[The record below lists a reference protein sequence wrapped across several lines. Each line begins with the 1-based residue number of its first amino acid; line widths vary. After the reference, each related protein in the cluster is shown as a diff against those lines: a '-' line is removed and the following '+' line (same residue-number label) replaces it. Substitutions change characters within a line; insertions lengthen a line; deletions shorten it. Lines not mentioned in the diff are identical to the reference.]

1 MLTILLIWLLSVS
14 VARSQAKQS
23 NYAVH
28 IARDFNQ
35 SGFYPLN
42 QNPGSHYKPV
52 ADWVGRLI
60 LPTREELGDGLDW
73 VWMEVESAP
82 GSASGLVGK
91 VVRLQWQKNPD
102 LETYL
107 QGVRRDIN
115 FSESVIQSQQQG
127 IIHPSRLN
135 QVRNV
140 GVLRSLAGANPLD
153 DAIVAF
159 RGNTVVIQDAES
171 KTNTP
176 ILEIDSEPV
185 LVAARFY
192 GLVKIIKP
200 VPSPVF
206 QNSAKSHQKPSP
218 EYFLV
223 QHYNPTSQKFDG
235 TTEIIRIPQ
244 QTIDTRG
251 FAPSTPRQIEKSPG
265 GTDGW
270 YIYGAKDV
278 NNIFVARAIVP
289 ATLFALSPRQTIV
302 GTEAGINYIKHLNWR
317 NTPNQKGKL
326 NTVLV
331 LPDDQSATTWQE
343 GDKAIVLHLFGGIGG
358 EKAEPLGVVETI
370 TGHFAFGIAEVIRDE
385 FTNKLR
391 FDIKYYQIYA
401 HNPDGIISG
410 IHNWDYYMGNLQH
423 GWLHTRPVSDVLI
436 KFAPVTQDYDF
447 DGVKLSPIQ
456 EFQKQLQIAIARY
469 RTGDGT
475 GGATVSP
482 ATSCVQDSN
491 QALYA
496 TIQVI
501 KQQIA
506 TNPQIQTWLQTNP
519 DHPQTQ
525 RFQQLVQLGQSLE
538 QQLTPLGII
547 RADWQ
552 SQASMLAGTGRGE
565 DIQPFRDGSIWA
577 GLTTWRTMMPRQSH
591 DDIARIFLQQG
602 ATLQFLRTN
611 QVGGWQS
618 TIKPLA
624 PTVFFGQIKIPQTDI
639 SPLPVLLNRLL
650 ASLLIPTTRD
660 LGIVAIALIFFSVI
674 TIPIGFKFNFL
685 HLQYWSGNWLQK
697 LLLSLRC
704 LFLPALLE
712 ELFFRVLLLP
722 HPIET
727 TNWYIWGMWGIFGLF
742 LFIIYH
748 QITAKYLSLAARAI
762 FSHPIFFSLAT
773 LLGITCTITYALTG
787 SLWTIVF
794 IHWIVVMVWLVFMG
808 GMGKFSNS

>member
-1 MLTILLIWLLSVS
+1 MGRGLDVS
-14 VARSQAKQS
+14 HNHEK
-23 NYAVH
+23 
-28 IARDFNQ
+28 
-35 SGFYPLN
+35 G
-42 QNPGSHYKPV
+42 YKPV
-52 ADWVGRLI
+52 
-60 LPTREELGDGLDW
+60 
-73 VWMEVESAP
+73 
-82 GSASGLVGK
+82 
-91 VVRLQWQKNPD
+91 
-102 LETYL
+102 
-107 QGVRRDIN
+107 
-115 FSESVIQSQQQG
+115 
-127 IIHPSRLN
+127 
-135 QVRNV
+135 
-140 GVLRSLAGANPLD
+140 
-153 DAIVAF
+153 
-159 RGNTVVIQDAES
+159 
-171 KTNTP
+171 
-176 ILEIDSEPV
+176 
-185 LVAARFY
+185 
-192 GLVKIIKP
+192 
-200 VPSPVF
+200 
-206 QNSAKSHQKPSP
+206 PSP

-223 QHYNPTSQKFDG
+223 QHYNPASQKFDG

-244 QTIDTRG
+244 QAIDTRG
-251 FAPSTPRQIEKSPG
+251 LAPSTPRQIEKSPG

-278 NNIFVARAIVP
+278 NNIFVARAIAP
-289 ATLFALSPRQTIV
+289 ATLFALPPRQTII

-317 NTPNQKGKL
+317 NTPSQKGKL
-326 NTVLV
+326 NTVLI
-331 LPDDQSATTWQE
+331 LPDDQSATTWKK

-358 EKAEPLGVVETI
+358 EKAQPLGVVETI

-447 DGVKLSPIQ
+447 DGMKLSPIQ

-506 TNPQIQTWLQTNP
+506 TNPQIQTWLQANP
-519 DHPQTQ
+519 DHPQTK

-618 TIKPLA
+618 TIKPPP
-624 PTVFFGQIKIPQTDI
+624 PTVFFGQIKIPLRYF
-639 SPLPVLLNRLL
+639 PLTSSSQSFVSLSINSDNR
-650 ASLLIPTTRD
+650 R
-660 LGIVAIALIFFSVI
+660 LGYCGDRV
-674 TIPIGFKFNFL
+674 N
-685 HLQYWSGNWLQK
+685 
-697 LLLSLRC
+697 
-704 LFLPALLE
+704 LFLPHY
-712 ELFFRVLLLP
+712 P
-722 HPIET
+722 
-727 TNWYIWGMWGIFGLF
+727 
-742 LFIIYH
+742 
-748 QITAKYLSLAARAI
+748 
-762 FSHPIFFSLAT
+762 SHRF
-773 LLGITCTITYALTG
+773 
-787 SLWTIVF
+787 
-794 IHWIVVMVWLVFMG
+794 
-808 GMGKFSNS
+808 